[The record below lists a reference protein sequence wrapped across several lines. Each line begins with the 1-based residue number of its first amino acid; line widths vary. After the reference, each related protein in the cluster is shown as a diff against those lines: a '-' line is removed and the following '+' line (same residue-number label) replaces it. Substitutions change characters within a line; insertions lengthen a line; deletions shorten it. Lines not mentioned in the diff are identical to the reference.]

1 MCSVKTPLK
10 ITKDQDS
17 LVNRITD
24 NSIVFIAI
32 LAIPLNIIIYFALRE
47 SAYQFPRYIPPLLGL
62 VSVIA
67 AFLRRKIPLKPKL
80 WAFIAI
86 LFSAGCYNLLL
97 GLIDM
102 ASLWFVLAI
111 VYALFISR
119 NKEALVLFGTSF
131 LVVLVVGILMIT
143 KISFIPL
150 QYKFETCQFACVA
163 VRILHFLLVG
173 SLIYYIL
180 NTFFST
186 IQSNMKELEK
196 KSDDLEATNLALEK
210 EIIEKNAMQQK
221 MIDAVILTEEK
232 ERRRFASD
240 LHDGLGPV
248 LSAINLFFQAYLDV
262 ADSEGKAEI
271 EAKLKKTIDSAIA
284 DVSRISHNIS
294 PHIIEHYGL
303 AAALDSFVKPIV
315 FSGKLTCDI
324 DYGPVQRFD
333 LEKELSLYRTLTE
346 LIHNTVR
353 HADASNIK
361 VSMTVAEGRLRVQYE
376 DNGKGFTLD
385 ERMQDKKG
393 IGLRSIH
400 NRIRSIGGTITLKS
414 VPNHGMQAIIEV
426 PYEEVV
432 AGGRN

>member
-1 MCSVKTPLK
+1 MCSVETPLM
-10 ITKDQDS
+10 TKDQYS
-17 LVNRITD
+17 LINRITD
-24 NSIVFIAI
+24 NSIVLIAV

-47 SAYQFPRYIPPLLGL
+47 SEYQFPRYIPPLLGL

-67 AFLRRKIPLKPKL
+67 AFVRGKIPLKPKL

-86 LFSAGCYNLLL
+86 LFVTGCYNLLL
-97 GLIDM
+97 GLIDL

-111 VYALFISR
+111 VYALFISK
-119 NKEALVLFGTSF
+119 NKEALVLFGISF

-150 QYKFETCQFACVA
+150 QYKFENCQFACVA

-180 NTFFST
+180 NKFFST
-186 IQSNMKELEK
+186 IQENLKELEK
-196 KSDDLEATNLALEK
+196 KSDDLEETNLALQK
-210 EIIEKNAMQQK
+210 QIIEKKAMQQK
-221 MIDAVILTEEK
+221 MINAVILTEEK

-271 EAKLKKTIDSAIA
+271 EAKLKKTIDSAIV

-303 AAALDSFVKPIV
+303 ATALDSFIKPIV
-315 FSGKLTCDI
+315 SSAKLTCDV
-324 DYGPVQRFD
+324 DYGSVQRFD

-346 LIHNTVR
+346 LINNTVR
-353 HADASNIK
+353 HAEASHIALR
-361 VSMTVAEGRLRVQYE
+361 MTVVEGQLRVHYE
-376 DNGKGFTLD
+376 DNGKGFDLD
-385 ERMQDKKG
+385 ERMRNKKG

-400 NRIRSIGGTITLKS
+400 NRIHSIGGKITLKS
-414 VPNHGMQAIIEV
+414 IQNHGMQADIDI

-432 AGGRN
+432 AGGTD